1 MDSVPVF
8 QSERLREGICDRFYS
23 FADQGRRKASKKSK
37 EVGDGMATLRSTLRL
52 NDSMSATLNRIDASL
67 NNVLGTFGNVK
78 ASLAQPVDTSSIVHA
93 SEELDQAAS
102 SAREIDEELR
112 KSSRGAQQFA
122 NAAHNA
128 NSQMSMLH
136 SAAIKT
142 AAVIAIIKGI
152 KLGVKMSDELVQ
164 VHARL
169 DMINDGQ
176 QTTEQLNQM
185 VFRSAQRSRGAY
197 LDTAKAVASL
207 SMQAKDAFAD
217 NREAIYFSELLNKMF
232 TISGTSKQGAESVMY
247 NLTQAMASGVLR
259 GQDLNAVMS
268 NTPMILQQVADYLG
282 VSMGEIRKL
291 AAEGELSAQVVKEAM
306 FAAADETEAKFA
318 NMPMTFAQVWQSIQN
333 QLIMMFEPVLMKFN
347 ELLND
352 PAVQTAIDAMI
363 VGLGYIAEAI
373 GWIIDIAIWL
383 ANAIVE
389 NWSWIEPIVL
399 GIAVALGLWAI
410 KSLAVAAANWV
421 STVAQWALNAA
432 LLASPITWII
442 LAIAAI
448 IVAIYQWVKAVGGIR
463 IAWLIVVNAILTA
476 WDWVKIG
483 FFTGVY
489 WIIDLIAKLKFAWAS
504 AGVAIAGFIGDMK
517 VSVLLIIES
526 MVNGAID
533 ILNDFIGLL
542 NAIPG
547 VTIDYIGHVDFGTRA
562 ALENEAAKQARE
574 ADLAAKRAEL
584 DAGIEAR
591 AAELATMKR
600 NARDATTAR
609 LAEIDAARR
618 ELEKEKA
625 GEVETVEDYRP
636 VATTSPSAAKIG
648 NIDKNVGSIKD
659 SLDISNEELKYLREI
674 AERDVIN
681 RFTFADMS
689 FDFTNVQS
697 EPDIDGVV
705 DQFSDWLKGQLVG
718 AAEGSHA

>member
-1 MDSVPVF
+1 
-8 QSERLREGICDRFYS
+8 
-23 FADQGRRKASKKSK
+23 
-37 EVGDGMATLRSTLRL
+37 MATLRSTLRL

-122 NAAHNA
+122 NEARNA

-152 KLGVKMSDELVQ
+152 KLGAEMSDELVQ

-291 AAEGELSAQVVKEAM
+291 AAEGELSAQVVKEAV

-333 QLIMMFEPVLMKFN
+333 QLIMMFEPALMKLN
-347 ELLND
+347 EFLND
-352 PAVQTAIDAMI
+352 PAIQTAIDAMI
-363 VGLGYIAEAI
+363 IGLGYIAQVI
-373 GWIIDIAIWL
+373 GWLVDAAIWL
-383 ANAIVE
+383 ANVIAE

-489 WIIDLIAKLKFAWAS
+489 WVIDLIAKLKFAWAS

-517 VSVLLIIES
+517 VSVLMILQNL
-526 MVNGAID
+526 VNGAINIINGFID
-533 ILNDFIGLL
+533 KLNKLPFVSIGFIEQ
-542 NAIPG
+542 
-547 VTIDYIGHVDFGTRA
+547 VTFGTMA
-562 ALENEAAKQARE
+562 AAENEAAKQARE

-584 DAGIEAR
+584 DADIASRKG
-591 AAELATMKR
+591 ELAAMKY
-600 NARDATTAR
+600 NARQATETR

-618 ELEKEKA
+618 DLEKESA
-625 GEVETVEDYRP
+625 QEVETVDDFRP
-636 VATTSPSAAKIG
+636 TASAQAAKIG

-659 SLDISNEELKYLREI
+659 SLDISNEELKYMREI

>member
-1 MDSVPVF
+1 
-8 QSERLREGICDRFYS
+8 
-23 FADQGRRKASKKSK
+23 
-37 EVGDGMATLRSTLRL
+37 
-52 NDSMSATLNRIDASL
+52 
-67 NNVLGTFGNVK
+67 
-78 ASLAQPVDTSSIVHA
+78 
-93 SEELDQAAS
+93 
-102 SAREIDEELR
+102 
-112 KSSRGAQQFA
+112 
-122 NAAHNA
+122 
-128 NSQMSMLH
+128 
-136 SAAIKT
+136 
-142 AAVIAIIKGI
+142 
-152 KLGVKMSDELVQ
+152 
-164 VHARL
+164 
-169 DMINDGQ
+169 
-176 QTTEQLNQM
+176 
-185 VFRSAQRSRGAY
+185 
-197 LDTAKAVASL
+197 
-207 SMQAKDAFAD
+207 
-217 NREAIYFSELLNKMF
+217 
-232 TISGTSKQGAESVMY
+232 
-247 NLTQAMASGVLR
+247 MASGVLR

-282 VSMGEIRKL
+282 VSMGEIREL
-291 AAEGELSAQVVKEAM
+291 AAEGELSAQVIKDAM

-352 PAVQTAIDAMI
+352 PAVQTAIDAII

-383 ANAIVE
+383 ANVIVE
-389 NWSWIEPIVL
+389 NWSWIEPIIL

-410 KSLAVAAANWV
+410 YSLAVAAANWV
-421 STVAQWALNAA
+421 ATVAQWALNSA

-448 IVAIYQWVKAVGGIR
+448 VVAIYQWVKSVGGIR
-463 IAWLIVVNAILTA
+463 IAWLIAVNAILTA

-489 WIIDLIAKLKFAWAS
+489 WVIDLIAKLKYGWAS

-517 VSVLLIIES
+517 VSVLMILQN
-526 MVNGAID
+526 MVNGAIN
-533 ILNDFIGLL
+533 IINGFISTLNK
-542 NAIPG
+542 IPG
-547 VTIDYIGHVDFGTRA
+547 VNIGFIEQVTFGTTA

-584 DAGIEAR
+584 DADIATRKGQL
-591 AAELATMKR
+591 AAMKY
-600 NARDATTAR
+600 NARQATATR

-618 ELEKEKA
+618 DLEKEKA
-625 GEVETVEDYRP
+625 GEVETVEDFRP
-636 VATTSPSAAKIG
+636 VATSSPSAAKIG

>member
-1 MDSVPVF
+1 
-8 QSERLREGICDRFYS
+8 
-23 FADQGRRKASKKSK
+23 
-37 EVGDGMATLRSTLRL
+37 MATLRSTLRL

-67 NNVLGTFGNVK
+67 HNVLGAFGNVK
-78 ASLAQPVDTSSIVHA
+78 ASLAQPVDTSSVVQA
-93 SEELDQAAS
+93 SRELDQAAS
-102 SAREIDEELR
+102 SASRVDDELR
-112 KSSRGAQQFA
+112 QSSSGAQQFA
-122 NAAHNA
+122 NEVRNA
-128 NSQMSMLH
+128 NNQASTLH
-136 SAAIKT
+136 STILRVASTAAIL
-142 AAVIAIIKGI
+142 KGI
-152 KLGVKMSDELVQ
+152 KLGAEMSDELVQ

-232 TISGTSKQGAESVMY
+232 TVSGTSKQGAESVMY

-282 VSMGEIRKL
+282 VSMGEIREL
-291 AAEGELSAQVVKEAM
+291 AAEGELSAQVIKDAM
-306 FAAADETEAKFA
+306 FAAADETEAMFA
-318 NMPMTFAQVWQSIQN
+318 NMPMTFAQVGQSIQN
-333 QLIMMFEPVLMKFN
+333 QLIALFEPVLMKFN

-373 GWIIDIAIWL
+373 GWIVDAAIWL
-383 ANAIVE
+383 ANVIVE

-421 STVAQWALNAA
+421 STAAQWALNGA

-463 IAWLIVVNAILTA
+463 IAWLIVSNALLTA

-483 FFTGVY
+483 FYTGVN
-489 WIIDLIAKLKFAWAS
+489 WVLDLIAKLKFGWAS
-504 AGVAIAGFIGDMK
+504 AGVAIANFIGDMK
-517 VSVLLIIES
+517 ASVLMILQS
-526 MVNGAID
+526 MVNGAIN
-533 ILNDFIGLL
+533 IINGFIGTL
-542 NAIPG
+542 NKIPG
-547 VTIDYIGHVDFGTRA
+547 VNIDLIEQVTFGTTA
-562 ALENEAAKQARE
+562 VLENEAAKQARE
-574 ADLAAKRAEL
+574 ADLEAKRAEL
-584 DAGIEAR
+584 NEGLEAR
-591 AAELATMKR
+591 AAELAAMKE
-600 NARDATTAR
+600 NAQAATAAR
-609 LAEIDAARR
+609 LAEIDAAKS

-625 GEVETVEDYRP
+625 QEVETVDDFKP
-636 VATTSPSAAKIG
+636 AASDMAVKVG

-659 SLDISNEELKYLREI
+659 SIDISNEELKYLREI

>member
-1 MDSVPVF
+1 
-8 QSERLREGICDRFYS
+8 
-23 FADQGRRKASKKSK
+23 
-37 EVGDGMATLRSTLRL
+37 MATLRSTLRL

-67 NNVLGTFGNVK
+67 HNVLGTFSDVK
-78 ASLAQPVDTSSIVHA
+78 ASLAQPVDTSSVVQA
-93 SEELDQAAS
+93 SQELDQAAA
-102 SAREIDEELR
+102 SASQVDDELR
-112 KSSRGAQQFA
+112 QSSSGAQQFA
-122 NAAHNA
+122 NEVRNA
-128 NSQMSMLH
+128 NSQASTLH
-136 SAAIKT
+136 STILRVVSAAAIL
-142 AAVIAIIKGI
+142 KGI
-152 KLGVKMSDELVQ
+152 KLGAEMSDELVQ

-318 NMPMTFAQVWQSIQN
+318 NMPMTFAQVGQSIQN
-333 QLIMMFEPVLMKFN
+333 QLIMMFEPALMKLN
-347 ELLND
+347 EFLND
-352 PAVQTAIDAMI
+352 PAIQTAIDAMI
-363 VGLGYIAEAI
+363 IGLGYIAQVI
-373 GWIIDIAIWL
+373 GWLVDAAIWL
-383 ANAIVE
+383 ANVISE

-421 STVAQWALNAA
+421 STVAQWALNSA

-448 IVAIYQWVKAVGGIR
+448 VVAIYQWVKAVGGIR

-489 WIIDLIAKLKFAWAS
+489 WVIDLIAKLKFAWAS
-504 AGVAIAGFIGDMK
+504 AGVAIANFIGDMK
-517 VSVLLIIES
+517 VSVLMILQN
-526 MVNGAID
+526 MVNGAIN
-533 ILNDFIGLL
+533 IINGFIGTL
-542 NAIPG
+542 NKIPG
-547 VTIDYIGHVDFGTRA
+547 VNIGLIEQVTFGTTA

-591 AAELATMKR
+591 AAELAAMKQS
-600 NARDATTAR
+600 ARDATTAR

-625 GEVETVEDYRP
+625 NEVETVDDFKPGALR
-636 VATTSPSAAKIG
+636 
-648 NIDKNVGSIKD
+648 NIDKNVGDIKD